1 MRSLTAT
8 VKGVLTSEN
17 APLLV
22 LIQLDFVSG
31 TIRVCNAG
39 YTFAYGGHD
48 WLGLGQVGR
57 ISVISEGQ
65 ELQMY
70 GCTLELSGIPSAYI
84 AEALNPDD
92 YQGQQ
97 ATIWLAPL
105 DDDYQVL
112 ADPII
117 TFQGRMDVMSI
128 SLGETATIQ
137 LSVES
142 KLIDWERPRVRRYN
156 HEDQISEWPLD
167 MGLQYIPQMVEKE
180 LVWGRPS
187 P

>member
-1 MRSLTAT
+1 MRSATAT
-8 VKGVLTSEN
+8 IQTLLASEN

-22 LIQLDFVSG
+22 LLQMDFSSG

-48 WLGLGQVGR
+48 WLGLGRVGK
-57 ISVISEGQ
+57 ISTISEGQ

-70 GCTLELSGIPSAYI
+70 GCTLEVSGVSPEYI
-84 AEALNPDD
+84 AEALDPTD
-92 YQGQQ
+92 YQGKM

-105 DDDYQVL
+105 DNDYQIL
-112 ADPII
+112 SDPLI
-117 TFQGRMDVMSI
+117 TFQGRMDVMNI
-128 SLGETATIQ
+128 ALGEKAIIQ
-137 LSVES
+137 MSVES

-187 P
+187 L